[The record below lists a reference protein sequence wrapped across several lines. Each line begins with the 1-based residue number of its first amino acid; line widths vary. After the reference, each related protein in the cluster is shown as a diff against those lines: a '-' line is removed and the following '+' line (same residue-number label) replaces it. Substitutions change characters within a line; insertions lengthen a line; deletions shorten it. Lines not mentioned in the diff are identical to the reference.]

1 MMSEK
6 FGEEIKMKKKEN
18 MIALAVFCLVS
29 ILMIVLSVC
38 VIKIS
43 IVAACLL
50 VIIEVGIAT
59 LLHNAEI
66 WIHGVFVIA
75 EIIAGALLSN
85 ILLVVFCI
93 VVYAATLFTL
103 KYLYSGEKING

>member
-1 MMSEK
+1 MSNMKIKNEK
-6 FGEEIKMKKKEN
+6 IV
-18 MIALAVFCLVS
+18 ALAVFCLVS
-29 ILMIVLSVC
+29 LIMIILSVC
-38 VIKIS
+38 VLKVS

-50 VIIEVGIAT
+50 VIIEAGIAT

-75 EIIAGALLSN
+75 EIIAGALLNN

>member
-1 MMSEK
+1 
-6 FGEEIKMKKKEN
+6 MKKKEN

-38 VIKIS
+38 AIKIS

>member
-1 MMSEK
+1 
-6 FGEEIKMKKKEN
+6 MKKKEN
-18 MIALAVFCLVS
+18 IIALAVFCLVS

-38 VIKIS
+38 FIKIS
-43 IVAACLL
+43 VVAACLL

-75 EIIAGALLSN
+75 EIIAGALLNN

-93 VVYAATLFTL
+93 VVYVATLFTL

>member
-1 MMSEK
+1 
-6 FGEEIKMKKKEN
+6 MKKKEN

-43 IVAACLL
+43 VVAACLL
-50 VIIEVGIAT
+50 VIIEVGIAA

-75 EIIAGALLSN
+75 
-85 ILLVVFCI
+85 
-93 VVYAATLFTL
+93 
-103 KYLYSGEKING
+103 

>member
-1 MMSEK
+1 
-6 FGEEIKMKKKEN
+6 MKKKEN

-43 IVAACLL
+43 IVAVCLL